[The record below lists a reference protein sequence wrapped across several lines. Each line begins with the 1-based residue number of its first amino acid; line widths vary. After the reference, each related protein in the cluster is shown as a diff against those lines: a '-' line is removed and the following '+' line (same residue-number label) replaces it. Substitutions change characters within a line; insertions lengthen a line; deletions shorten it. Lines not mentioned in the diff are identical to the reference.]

1 MHLGRPDK
9 SSIAVAIPSSPPSS
23 SHPPPS
29 PPFVAPPFVAPPFLS
44 PNPPR
49 LVFRNPRCASPPA
62 TMRYSLIAALPALAA
77 ASPTF
82 STETIHKD
90 SAPVLSSTT
99 AKEVPNSYMVVF
111 KKHVKDASKHHD
123 WVQSV
128 HSKNSQERMELRKRS
143 TDLPVTSEVFAGLK
157 HTYEMTGMKGYS
169 GHFDDETLEAIRNH
183 PDVSSISAEA
193 AAPRRCGADRL
204 GSPSQPGSRT

>member
-1 MHLGRPDK
+1 
-9 SSIAVAIPSSPPSS
+9 
-23 SHPPPS
+23 
-29 PPFVAPPFVAPPFLS
+29 
-44 PNPPR
+44 
-49 LVFRNPRCASPPA
+49 
-62 TMRYSLIAALPALAA
+62 MRYSLVFALPALAA

-90 SAPVLSSTT
+90 AAPVLSSTS

-143 TDLPVTSEVFAGLK
+143 TELPISNEVFEGLK
-157 HTYEMTGMKGYS
+157 HTYEMPGMKGYS
-169 GHFDDETLEAIRNH
+169 GHFDQETIEEIRKH
-183 PDVSSISAEA
+183 PDVSDIPSHLSAQA
-193 AAPRRCGADRL
+193 AAPGSNRLRGA
-204 GSPSQPGSRT
+204 

>member
-1 MHLGRPDK
+1 
-9 SSIAVAIPSSPPSS
+9 
-23 SHPPPS
+23 
-29 PPFVAPPFVAPPFLS
+29 
-44 PNPPR
+44 
-49 LVFRNPRCASPPA
+49 
-62 TMRYSLIAALPALAA
+62 MRYSLVFALPALAA

-90 SAPVLSSTT
+90 AAPVLSSTS

-143 TDLPVTSEVFAGLK
+143 TELPISNDVFDGLK
-157 HTYEMTGMKGYS
+157 HTYEMPGMKGYS
-169 GHFDDETLEAIRNH
+169 GHFDEETIEEIRKH
-183 PDVSSISAEA
+183 PDVSGTPSHLSA
-193 AAPRRCGADRL
+193 
-204 GSPSQPGSRT
+204 

>member
-1 MHLGRPDK
+1 
-9 SSIAVAIPSSPPSS
+9 
-23 SHPPPS
+23 
-29 PPFVAPPFVAPPFLS
+29 
-44 PNPPR
+44 
-49 LVFRNPRCASPPA
+49 
-62 TMRYSLIAALPALAA
+62 MRYSLVFALPALAA

-90 SAPVLSSTT
+90 AAPVLSSTS

-143 TDLPVTSEVFAGLK
+143 TELPISNDVFEGLK
-157 HTYEMTGMKGYS
+157 HTYDMPSMKGYS
-169 GHFDDETLEAIRNH
+169 GQFDDETIEEIRKH
-183 PDVSSISAEA
+183 PDVSWHSIS
-193 AAPRRCGADRL
+193 
-204 GSPSQPGSRT
+204 SRTGCVARSQGNLCNASQSHVTASVLNVPA